1 MPCCAWFVLVS
12 TTLGCLLQ
20 VAMCKPLAGWDQAS
34 GPEGV
39 QSYELEGAPDE
50 DAGFDFGAF
59 LESMKDEFLRSLNLS
74 DVPGHDPAKVEA
86 PPQFMIDLYNKF
98 ATDRSSMPSSNIV
111 RSFRNEDTTS
121 SPAGEDQVRRHI
133 LVFNVSIPR
142 HEEVTMAELRL
153 YTFLERDRRMYEGVD
168 RVVTV
173 YDVEEAEEGPQGV
186 SVPPQL
192 ALLVSKQIVGKDSG
206 WEAFDVTDAIK
217 RWFKSSKATHRLEVR
232 IQSGQEGEAVE
243 LADLDTNPSP
253 QDRNVPLL
261 VVFSNDRSHGRRE
274 SGDEMKEMIVHEQEV
289 VLEELADGSSSHGHV
304 EDLLKAQAMLSYDSS
319 SRTRRNARGDYCKRS
334 PLHVDFSE
342 IGWNSWIIAPKS
354 YEAYECRGVCYFP
367 LTDHVSPTKHAI
379 IQTLVNRSNPK
390 KAARACC
397 VPTKL
402 DPISVLYKD
411 DAGVVTYKYKYEGMV
426 VAECGCR

>member
-1 MPCCAWFVLVS
+1 MPCATWFAIVS
-12 TTLGCLLQ
+12 SLSCLLQ
-20 VAMCKPLAGWDQAS
+20 VAMCKPLNGWDQSADQ
-34 GPEGV
+34 EGV
-39 QSYELEGAPDE
+39 QSYDSEGVPDE
-50 DAGFDFGAF
+50 DAGFDFNAF

-74 DVPGHDPAKVEA
+74 DIPAHDAARVE

-121 SPAGEDQVRRHI
+121 IFPVGENQVRRHI
-133 LVFNVSIPR
+133 LVFNISIPR
-142 HEEVTMAELRL
+142 HEEITMAELRL
-153 YTFLERDRRMYEGVD
+153 YTFLERDRRMYEGVS
-168 RVVTV
+168 RVVTL
-173 YDVEEAEEGPQGV
+173 YDVEEADENPPQV
-186 SVPPQL
+186 SPPPQL
-192 ALLVSKQIVGKDSG
+192 TLLVSKQIDAKDSG
-206 WEAFDVTDAIK
+206 WEAFEVTDAIK
-217 RWFKSSKATHRLEVR
+217 RWFRSGRTTHRLEVHIR
-232 IQSGQEGEAVE
+232 NAEEGAPQEVV
-243 LADLDTNPSP
+243 DLDIDPGSANK
-253 QDRNVPLL
+253 NVPLL
-261 VVFSNDRSHGRRE
+261 VVFSNDRGHGQRV
-274 SGDEMKEMIVHEQEV
+274 SGAEMKEMIVHEQEIM
-289 VLEELADGSSSHGHV
+289 LEELADRSSSRRHA
-304 EDLLKAQAMLSYDSS
+304 EALLKAQAMLSYDST
-319 SRTRRNARGDYCKRS
+319 SRTRRNAKGDYCKRS
-334 PLHVDFSE
+334 PLHVDFTE

-367 LTDHVSPTKHAI
+367 LTDHVTPTKHAI